1 MTRESTKARCYNF
14 LAMNCDVKLKAQA
27 KWKGDFDDNK
37 RIIYESLIRIEL
49 LCEILKIDKSN
60 LNYYKT
66 VKKYRPDLFEQDFY
80 NDVRKWVE

>member
-14 LAMNCDVKLKAQA
+14 LAMNCDIVLKVNA
-27 KWKGDFDDNK
+27 NK
-37 RIIYESLIRIEL
+37 RFNWKQVVNDTETRIQL

-60 LNYYKT
+60 LNYYQT

-80 NDVRKWVE
+80 NDVRKWVA

>member
-14 LAMNCDVKLKAQA
+14 LAMNCDIVLKVNAN
-27 KWKGDFDDNK
+27 KVFNWKRAVNDAET
-37 RIIYESLIRIEL
+37 RIQL

-60 LNYYKT
+60 LNYYQT

-80 NDVRKWVE
+80 NDVRKWVA

>member
-14 LAMNCDVKLKAQA
+14 LAMNCDIVLKVNPN
-27 KWKGDFDDNK
+27 KMFNWKQTVNDAET
-37 RIIYESLIRIEL
+37 RIQL

-80 NDVRKWVE
+80 NDVRKWVA